1 MLTLEGVTKNFGGL
15 RAVDD
20 ATFTVPERSVTGLV
34 GPNGAGK
41 TTTFNLITGTL
52 RADSG
57 TISFRGQQLNGMSP
71 QARVGRGIGRTF
83 QDVRLFPELSALEN
97 VAMAV
102 PGQPG
107 DHLGNVLAR
116 PIRVWRREREDRRF
130 ARECLELVGFDL
142 ENCDRRA
149 RELSYGEQKLISL
162 ARLLA
167 LRVDLLLLD
176 EPASGLDETSVAQ
189 LKSVVRNLIEAGKTV
204 LLVEHNM
211 LLVRELCDHAI
222 FMNNGRVLEQGAPD
236 DLMRDERLQRIYLG
250 AEDVDAPE
258 GGEE

>member
-1 MLTLEGVTKNFGGL
+1 MALLTLEDVSKRFGGL
-15 RAVDD
+15 RAVDR

-52 RADSG
+52 RADGG
-57 TISFRGQQLNGMSP
+57 TIRFRGEPLTGTSP

-83 QDVRLFPELSALEN
+83 QDVRLFPELSALDN

-102 PGQPG
+102 PKQPG
-107 DHLGNVLAR
+107 DRLGNVLVR
-116 PIRVWRREREDRRF
+116 PLKVYRREREDRRV
-130 ARECLELVGFDL
+130 AQECLEQVGFDAS
-142 ENCDRRA
+142 NTARA
-149 RELSYGEQKLISL
+149 SELSYGEQKLLSL

-167 LRVDLLLLD
+167 LGVDLLLLD
-176 EPASGLDETSVAQ
+176 EPASGLDEASVQQ
-189 LKSVVRNLIEAGKTV
+189 LKSVVRSLVDKGKTV

-211 LLVRELCDHAI
+211 LLVRELCDHAV
-222 FMNNGRVLEQGAPD
+222 FMNEGRVLAHGVPD

-250 AEDVDAPE
+250 AEDGD
-258 GGEE
+258 GEEE